1 MVAKPPEKYKLIQ
14 HSAKSVGSG
23 LNYEMALFDKEGF
36 GEDGRDEWRVLS
48 SIGASPR
55 LWVHKPP
62 LGPRFALAS
71 NSTPVGLLLPTIG

>member
-1 MVAKPPEKYKLIQ
+1 MVTKPPKDYKLIQ
-14 HSAKSVGSG
+14 HLVKSVGSG
-23 LNYEMALFDKEGF
+23 LNCEMALLDEEGF

-62 LGPRFALAS
+62 LGPRFALAR
-71 NSTPVGLLLPTIG
+71 NSIRVGLFLSTIG